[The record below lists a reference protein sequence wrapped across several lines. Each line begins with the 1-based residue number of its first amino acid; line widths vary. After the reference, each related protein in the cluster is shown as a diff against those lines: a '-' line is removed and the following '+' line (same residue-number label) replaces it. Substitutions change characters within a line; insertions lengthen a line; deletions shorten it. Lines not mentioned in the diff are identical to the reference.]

1 MSDNVKHPSH
11 YAEGRKFEPKDVI
24 RDWGLNFNLGNAV
37 KYLSRAGRKG
47 DKVEDLQKAKQYIDF
62 ELEALG
68 VKSSAPIS
76 QPANPTPVEEDI
88 PTMAEL
94 LDMDSMQFL
103 HKYCRKGIHSCIM
116 QGFKAGSKVYF
127 IASVRLEDAGMTKK
141 VILTLSEKDREP
153 VWAKMLTG
161 KVVKSYIRNS
171 IKITLEG

>member
-47 DKVEDLQKAKQYIDF
+47 DIVEDLLKAQQYIDF

-68 VKSSAPIS
+68 VRKSAPN
-76 QPANPTPVEEDI
+76 QPNCRCSVKPVEEDL

-94 LDMDSMQFL
+94 LDMSAIGFVT
-103 HKYCRKGIHSCIM
+103 KYCKKGLHSCMM
-116 QGFKAGSKVYF
+116 QKFKAGSKIYF
-127 IASVRLEDAGMTKK
+127 ITCVRLEDEGVVKR
-141 VILTLSEKDREP
+141 VILKLSEIDKKL
-153 VWAKMLTG
+153 VWMPAGNNRVT
-161 KVVKSYIRNS
+161 
-171 IKITLEG
+171 IKNTVDITLEG